1 MTPNDVSF
9 LGVQYITFIS
19 LYTTLPFQMLI
30 YMLMG
35 YNIEDYSY
43 IILAIYL
50 IVMSIIIYMIDK
62 FRDFKETNKKR
73 V

>member
-1 MTPNDVSF
+1 
-9 LGVQYITFIS
+9 
-19 LYTTLPFQMLI
+19 MLI